1 MEANENTGGT
11 ATDNGKPEDVH
22 EAVAEGVRTAEEQHV
37 PDPGIGHA
45 PHDMQR
51 IPGLPEDA
59 PRRAAEHVNDPEVMR
74 GIAYETGRRLHAIPG
89 EYLFDDGHTDELYEG
104 LNGIRR
110 GAVLQPPQREAAEL
124 LKVIDG
130 TPVDMAAEVARGQAD
145 LGRAARLLEDKRPEL
160 VEEVEE
166 TEAEVTALEAALDE
180 AEIDVDDALRAA
192 GEIEAGRRAAEAED
206 AKRSIR
212 SKRSTT
218 SAPPERDR
226 RSVFELL
233 PISPKMLAI
242 VAPVEIATSTLLLQG
257 PISDMVATTS
267 PVDSYLISAGVSTA
281 LLGLGLVAG
290 YAAVAVRLPARLAGL
305 MCVLLCTW
313 LLTRGAQDMDL
324 IRISDDRGVELLT
337 TATVGTIVIAAVTA
351 YATTR
356 YRAYRAI
363 SEEPDVLT
371 VLGEI
376 GVRLPID
383 HPVAV
388 PLRVRDRIAAKLA
401 AKREELGERKGTL
414 AKLDEMLD
422 ALRTSHEQTPQRVLA
437 AKKVGVEAEAEA
449 AGLVAVTE
457 TALAQ
462 ENAHTRSAKA
472 AVRIGHSL
480 VRAEE
485 IPEEP
490 LVDGPLDVRGYGSR
504 AEGEEN
510 AAWRKRLA
518 IAVLAAGVVP
528 AVLIPSI
535 PAGVAGALVAAGLW
549 PLRSIRRRGGG
560 AKAQVAPDQRPPI
573 ESPAGEEDPRW
584 RYQPSYTVPKWR
596 RGDTAPTERE

>member
-1 MEANENTGGT
+1 MEANESAGST
-11 ATDNGKPEDVH
+11 AMDNGKPEDVH
-22 EAVAEGVRTAEEQHV
+22 EAVADGVRAAEQERV
-37 PDPGIGHA
+37 RDPGMGPA
-45 PHDMQR
+45 PHDVER
-51 IPGLPEDA
+51 VPGLPEDA
-59 PRRAAEHVNDPEVMR
+59 PRRAAEHINDPETQR
-74 GIAYETGRRLHAIPG
+74 GIAYETGRRLHPIPG
-89 EYLFDDGHTDELYEG
+89 DYLFDGGHVDELYDG
-104 LNGIRR
+104 LKGIRR

-130 TPVDMAAEVARGQAD
+130 APTDMAGEVARGQAD
-145 LGRAARLLEDKRPEL
+145 LERAARLLQDKRPEL
-160 VEEVEE
+160 VEAVEE
-166 TEAEVTALEAALDE
+166 TEAEVEALEGSLDQAE
-180 AEIDVDDALRAA
+180 ADVDDALRAA
-192 GEIEAGRRAAEAED
+192 GDLEAHRRAAEAED
-206 AKRSIR
+206 AKRS
-212 SKRSTT
+212 TT
-218 SAPPERDR
+218 SAPAERDR

-257 PISDMVATTS
+257 PISDMVATTT

-290 YAAVAVRLPARLAGL
+290 YVAVALHLPTRLAGL
-305 MCVLLCTW
+305 LCVLLCAW
-313 LLTRGAQDMDL
+313 LLSRGATDMDL
-324 IRISDDRGVELLT
+324 IRMDDENGVKLLT
-337 TATVGTIVIAAVTA
+337 TATMATIVIAGVTA

-356 YRAYRAI
+356 YKAYRAI
-363 SEEPDVLT
+363 SQEPDVLT

-383 HPVAV
+383 HPVTV
-388 PLRVRDRIAAKLA
+388 PLRVRDRIEAKLA
-401 AKREELGERKGTL
+401 AKRTELRERKGAL

-422 ALRTSHEQTPQRVLA
+422 ALRTSYEQTPRRVLA
-437 AKKVGVEAEAEA
+437 AKKVGIEAEAEA

-462 ENAHTRSAKA
+462 EEAHTEAAKA

-490 LVDGPLDVRGYGSR
+490 PLDSRLDVRVYGSR
-504 AEGEEN
+504 PEGEEDT
-510 AAWRKRLA
+510 AWQKRLA
-518 IAVLAAGVVP
+518 IAVLAAGLVP

-549 PLRSIRRRGGG
+549 PLRAIRRRGGG
-560 AKAQVAPDQRPPI
+560 AQAQVALDQRPPI
-573 ESPAGEEDPRW
+573 ESPAGEEDPFW
-584 RYQPSYTVPKWR
+584 RYQPSRTRSKWR
-596 RGDTAPTERE
+596 RGETAPTERE